1 MWLCLFLLPFL
12 TGCAA
17 EKKGTVSEPKE
28 SAVST
33 EETETVS
40 IAEEKMA
47 VSAIKERSMP
57 ETEDKAAEEVD
68 SASMMEAEIRT
79 KQASAERRQEEYIRP
94 TYFNG
99 NRNWV
104 APIFLQDSD
113 AVTAANREIRAKLQ
127 ELTKDSAQAEKLR
140 ITYQSWLKEDIL
152 SVLIQADNGL
162 ETETHY
168 FSYNFEVT
176 TGRRLTMDE
185 LLQSV
190 GIDWQEAEQLFAG
203 ERKAYWR
210 AIAIQEGVAQDKY
223 LPYAEQEIKTLQTLY
238 AEGRLAL
245 ILDEDKLL
253 NLLVFLQDG
262 YGESYW
268 RLYCL
273 TANRTILLQRNSYGG
288 GFLAAV
294 LVNPSAEEL
303 ANVKIVKRI
312 LEATGD
318 QKQTYLLL
326 PLWDG
331 LSFEWSRKNTL
342 SVESSAE
349 VEQLWTSG
357 ELLGE
362 DTIYVELNA
371 DETRYCG
378 VFHQYDEESIF
389 HPDDFQ
395 TLSQEERGILYL
407 PVR

>member
-210 AIAIQEGVAQDKY
+210 AIAIQEGAAQDKY
-223 LPYAEQEIKTLQTLY
+223 LPYAEQEIQTLQ
-238 AEGRLAL
+238 
-245 ILDEDKLL
+245 
-253 NLLVFLQDG
+253 
-262 YGESYW
+262 S
-268 RLYCL
+268 
-273 TANRTILLQRNSYGG
+273 

-312 LEATGD
+312 LEATGN